1 MRRPQFSIR
10 TLLWLTLVAALAS
23 AEAPRLWRA
32 LFPPQKLIEFTF
44 ATTLDDG
51 SVARYDLY
59 DDGTYVKE
67 LTPADKTND
76 GPVPPAARQK
86 ALSPRDPSTVNPAP
100 LR

>member
-1 MRRPQFSIR
+1 MPRHQFSIR

-44 ATTLDDG
+44 VTTLDDG
-51 SVARYDLY
+51 SLARYDLY
-59 DDGTYVKE
+59 EDRTYTKK
-67 LTPADKTND
+67 LSPAGETND

-86 ALSPRDPSTVNPAP
+86 ALPPRDHSTVAPAP
-100 LR
+100 H